1 MLVARYFCNHMALA
15 PSQTRV
21 SKHIQLASHHIRMAM
36 CLGGQNVG
44 NEEIRDDVNVHF
56 ASEVLVGVGGKKLGI
71 DPTHIKS
78 SQQE

>member
-1 MLVARYFCNHMALA
+1 
-15 PSQTRV
+15 
-21 SKHIQLASHHIRMAM
+21 MAM

-78 SQQE
+78 SQQEFIHQLGEVGTKRVVPIESSVELIATWPLD